1 MKFREKDIDILVV
14 ITLVLIGALLLAT
27 YGSHSNPIILYLG
40 IALISSAI
48 AYIIA
53 LCVLVS
59 LLSLLFGVMF
69 YEIKG
74 RGKDN

>member
-1 MKFREKDIDILVV
+1 MNFRERDIDILVV
-14 ITLVLIGALLLAT
+14 ITLGLIGALLLAT
-27 YGSHSNPIILYLG
+27 YGSHGNPIILYLG

-53 LCVLVS
+53 LWVIIS

-74 RGKDN
+74 GGKDN